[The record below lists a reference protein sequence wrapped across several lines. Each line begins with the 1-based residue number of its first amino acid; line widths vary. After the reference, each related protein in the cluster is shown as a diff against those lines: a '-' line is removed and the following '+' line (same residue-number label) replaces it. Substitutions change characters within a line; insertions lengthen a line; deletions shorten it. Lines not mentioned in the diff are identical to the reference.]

1 MLVFDITKELI
12 FKFLRFGVVGVMG
25 TAIDFGL
32 TFVSK
37 EVFKT
42 SKYLANA
49 FGFTIAA
56 TTNYFFNKY
65 WTFQSTTNSMS
76 NLALEY
82 GKFFIVALIGL
93 GLNTLI
99 IYILTKKRD
108 TNFYIAKVFATG
120 VVLFWNFGANLLFTF
135 AKGH

>member
-1 MLVFDITKELI
+1 MLLFDITKELI
-12 FKFLRFGVVGVMG
+12 FKFLRFGVVGVAG

-32 TFVSK
+32 TYVSK

-42 SKYLANA
+42 SKYVANA

-56 TTNYFFNKY
+56 TTNYFLNKV
-65 WTFQSTTNSMS
+65 WTFNSQVS
-76 NLALEY
+76 GVSSIAAEY
-82 GKFFIVALIGL
+82 GRFFMVALIGL
-93 GLNTLI
+93 ALNTLI
-99 IYILTKKRD
+99 IYLLTQKRN

-135 AKGH
+135 AKG